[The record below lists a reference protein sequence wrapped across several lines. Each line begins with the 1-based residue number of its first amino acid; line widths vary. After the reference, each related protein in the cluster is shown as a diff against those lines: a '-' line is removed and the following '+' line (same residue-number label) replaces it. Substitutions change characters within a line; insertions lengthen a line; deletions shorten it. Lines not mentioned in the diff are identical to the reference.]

1 MDWHHSNTRRGAAG
15 LVFNRVIATRLG
27 KKKDIKAGDD
37 AEILLIAALKVA
49 LSLDTRPWRWWTSN

>member
-49 LSLDTRPWRWWTSN
+49 LSLDTRP